1 MEEKNQLAPKRPSK
15 GLLIAALI
23 LLIVVLAFWI
33 LSRNNQ
39 SPEQAPL
46 QNETGQENGQVSG
59 GGLEAITPESPASIA
74 GEEGTLDM
82 VPDNELFL
90 EEGAE
95 QANEAPIEKTNP
107 ITVKVSV
114 GENGFSPASIDVK
127 AGQEVTLSI
136 TANNGVSIIV
146 FSNGIAS
153 AAGISAGQTKDIK
166 FNAPTTRGEYTF
178 RNDVPTK
185 GFTGTINVK

>member
-1 MEEKNQLAPKRPSK
+1 MEEKNQLAPKKPNK
-15 GLLIAALI
+15 GILIVALVLLV
-23 LLIVVLAFWI
+23 VVLAFWI
-33 LSRNNQ
+33 ISRNNK
-39 SPEQAPL
+39 SSEQAPL
-46 QNETGQENGQVSG
+46 QNETSQENGQVSE
-59 GGLEAITPESPASIA
+59 GGLEAITPESPASIE
-74 GEEGTLDM
+74 GEEGT
-82 VPDNELFL
+82 VGAIPG
-90 EEGAE
+90 EGTPAEGDSE

-107 ITVKVSV
+107 ITVKVTV

-153 AAGISAGQTKDIK
+153 ATGISAGQTKDIK
-166 FNAPTTRGEYTF
+166 FNAPTTRGAYTF